1 MFNEMKNVMDN
12 YVTTENGAG
21 AFKTTGNALVDFNF
35 KISSLRNKSDGEI
48 ISLFEPVWEENPE
61 LALKYLFYLRD
72 VREGLGERRTFR
84 VILNSLLSK
93 NEVSPMIINMI
104 SEYGRWDDII
114 YIYENTTSV
123 SAHNCIIVIIK
134 NQLIH
139 DIANCMDG
147 RSISLMA
154 KWLPSVNASKNTRK
168 IALRLCNAL
177 NLTEK
182 EYRKKLSL
190 LRKHLD
196 VTEVKMS
203 ANDWDEIKYEAVPS
217 KANLL
222 YKDAFEKHDA
232 ERRQE
237 YLNKLSKGETKI
249 NASTVYP
256 YEIVHNYKPN
266 YSHRCSID
274 ITYEEMWKALPNV
287 ISNPNNKTIVVA
299 DGSGS
304 MLSSISK
311 STSAEAWDVA
321 TSLAIY
327 FAEKCEGEF
336 KNRYITFS
344 SRPQL
349 VDFGDAT
356 SLLEKILIAKSHNE
370 CSNTNIAAVFELI
383 LTTVIRNKVPQSEL
397 PNNILIISDME
408 FDAGSKC
415 YGQSLFE
422 SIQQKYSDYG
432 YKMPR
437 LVFWNVCSRSGAI
450 PVIQNE
456 LGVNLVSGFSVNT
469 FDMILSGETDAFKCI
484 EKKLLSERYDAIRYI
499 KRYGSSNSLL

>member
-35 KISSLRNKSDGEI
+35 KISSLRNKSDEEI

-93 NEVSPMIINMI
+93 NVVVPKIVTMI

-114 YIYENTTSV
+114 YIYENTTNTFAHDYVVSV
-123 SAHNCIIVIIK
+123 IK
-134 NQLIH
+134 NQLVV
-139 DIANCMDG
+139 DLYNG
-147 RSISLMA
+147 SFKQSVSLLA

-168 IALRLCNAL
+168 IALRLCNEL
-177 NLTEK
+177 GFPEK
-182 EYRKKLSL
+182 EYRKGLSL

-196 VTEVKMS
+196 VTEFKMS

-232 ERRQE
+232 ERRNE

-256 YEIVHNYKPN
+256 YEIVHNYRYNGK
-266 YSHRCSID
+266 ID
-274 ITYEEMWKALPNV
+274 TVYEEMWKALPNV

-304 MLSSISK
+304 MQSSISK

-356 SLLEKILIAKSHNE
+356 SLIEKILIAKSHSE

-383 LTTVIRNKVPQSEL
+383 LTTAIRNKVPQSEL

-408 FDAGSKC
+408 FDAGSEC

-422 SIQQKYSDYG
+422 SIQKKYSDYG
-432 YKMPR
+432 YKMPK
-437 LVFWNVCSRSGAI
+437 LIFWNVCSRSGAI

-484 EKKLLSERYDAIRYI
+484 EKKLLSERYDAIDKSYI
-499 KRYGSSNSLL
+499 V

>member
-1 MFNEMKNVMDN
+1 MFEEMKNAMTN
-12 YVTTENGAG
+12 YAVTENGAG
-21 AFKTTGNALVDFNF
+21 AYRTTGNALVDFNF
-35 KISSLRNKSDGEI
+35 KVSSLRNKSDGEI
-48 ISLFEPVWEENPE
+48 IALFEPVWEENE
-61 LALKYLFYLRD
+61 EIALKYLFYLRD
-72 VREGLGERRTFR
+72 VREGLGERHTFR
-84 VILNSLLSK
+84 VILNYLLLK
-93 NEVSPMIINMI
+93 NAVRPMILNMI

-114 YIYENTTSV
+114 YIYEHNISASV
-123 SAHNCIIVIIK
+123 RYCIIRTIK
-134 NQLIH
+134 NQLNH
-139 DIANCMDG
+139 DIIDCMNG

-168 IALRLCNAL
+168 IALRLCNDLGFA
-177 NLTEK
+177 EK

-190 LRKHLD
+190 LRSHLD

-256 YEIVHNYKPN
+256 YEIVHNYRYNGKT
-266 YSHRCSID
+266 D
-274 ITYEEMWKALPNV
+274 TTYEEMWKALPNT

-304 MLSSISK
+304 MQSSISK

-321 TSLAIY
+321 ASLAIY

-349 VDFGDAT
+349 VDFGDTT
-356 SLLEKILIAKSHNE
+356 SLLDKILIAKQHSE
-370 CSNTNIAAVFELI
+370 VSNTNIAAVFELI
-383 LTTVIRNKVPQSEL
+383 LTTAIRNKMTQSDI

-408 FDAGSKC
+408 FDAGSEC
-415 YGQSLFE
+415 YGQTLFE

-484 EKKLLSERYDAIRYI
+484 AKKLLSERYEAIDKSYI
-499 KRYGSSNSLL
+499 V